1 MNATVNPS
9 EITDDKAVLTGTVPA
24 ACLGDYAQELSA
36 YTHGEGSLSVSFC
49 GYQPCHNAEAVIA
62 AAGYVPDL
70 DMDNPSSSVFCSHGA
85 GTIVP
90 WNQVRSMMHAESEW
104 IPDTNAPI
112 PENLNQADSRSYA
125 DWERAHLSTE
135 KELTAIFER
144 TYGPVR
150 PRYDA
155 LSERTRAYGSGS
167 ISADSD
173 DTSGNAGGDP
183 RYQPAQKNAEPI
195 PEYLLVDGY
204 NILYASSEL
213 QDLAQTDLKAARDR
227 LMDILSNFQGYRRE
241 TVILIFDAYKVAG
254 GQERVLQYHN
264 LNIVY
269 TREAETA
276 DQYIEK
282 AVHDLSGKHRV
293 TVATSDAVEQ
303 IIIYGQGAMRLSARD
318 FWSEVSATEQKI
330 REDLMHQPRAL
341 HNHISIAE
349 KDKE

>member
-1 MNATVNPS
+1 
-9 EITDDKAVLTGTVPA
+9 
-24 ACLGDYAQELSA
+24 
-36 YTHGEGSLSVSFC
+36 
-49 GYQPCHNAEAVIA
+49 
-62 AAGYVPDL
+62 
-70 DMDNPSSSVFCSHGA
+70 
-85 GTIVP
+85 
-90 WNQVRSMMHAESEW
+90 MMHAESEW
-104 IPDTNAPI
+104 IPDTDAPI
-112 PENLNQADSRSYA
+112 PENLNQADHLSYA
-125 DWERAHLSTE
+125 DRERTHQATE
-135 KELTAIFER
+135 KELNAIFER

-150 PRYDA
+150 SRYDA

-173 DTSGNAGGDP
+173 DTSGNAGGNP
-183 RYQPAQKNAEPI
+183 GYQPAQKNAEPI